1 MRTPITLRLESSL
14 LAAARA
20 EARRDSRT
28 LTNFVEV
35 ALKHRLGLA
44 GQDPAASPR
53 GHVAAAHMESIP
65 NDKPSNADRQPGGA

>member
-1 MRTPITLRLESSL
+1 MRTPITLRLESTL
-14 LAAARA
+14 LEAARA

-35 ALKHRLGLA
+35 TLKHRLGMA

-53 GHVAAAHMESIP
+53 GHGAAAHTESAS
-65 NDKPSNADRQPGGA
+65 NDKSSNAD